1 MTEHSEN
8 SNTSPLSFA
17 DFARAVRMR
26 QWAKNALIFAG
37 FVFAGRLRA
46 PAPELFAEFSRVFLA
61 FICFCALSSA
71 AYLINDWQDIE
82 RDKLHPKK
90 RLRPLA
96 SGRMS
101 TQVALQ
107 LIIGALFL
115 AGFCCAFIVVL
126 QPEAWGFTLTA
137 LLYWIL
143 TLAYSWKL
151 KHEVIIDVLCLSSG
165 FVIRVVAGCLAVP
178 VLISPW
184 IIFCTFTLALFIALC
199 KRRAELLEM
208 GQNAAHTRGV
218 LPLYSVPLL
227 DTFIAIAAGL
237 TIMAYSLYTFNAPAS
252 TALSPAL
259 RDKPLLMVSIPFV
272 VYGVFRFLF
281 LAHSSP
287 VGGEPESALR
297 DKPLMINVFAW
308 TVLVASL
315 TLLGGI

>member
-1 MTEHSEN
+1 
-8 SNTSPLSFA
+8 
-17 DFARAVRMR
+17 MR

-37 FVFAGRLRA
+37 FIFAGRLRQ
-46 PAPELFAEFSRVFLA
+46 PANVIVPELFCVFLA
-61 FICFCALSSA
+61 FVCFCALSSA

-82 RDKLHPKK
+82 RDRLHPKK

-96 SGRMS
+96 SGRIS
-101 TQVALQ
+101 TQTALQ
-107 LIIGALFL
+107 LIIGAILL
-115 AGFCCAFIVVL
+115 AGFCCALIVIFKRA
-126 QPEAWGFTLTA
+126 AWGFALSA
-137 LLYWIL
+137 LLYWVL

-165 FVIRVVAGCLAVP
+165 FVVRVVAGCLAVP
-178 VLISPW
+178 VRISEW

-208 GQNAAHTRGV
+208 GEAAAHTRGV
-218 LPLYSVPLL
+218 LPLYTVPLL

-237 TIMAYSLYTFNAPAS
+237 TITAYSLYTFQATAS

-259 RDKPLLMVSIPFV
+259 RDKPLLMISIPFV

-308 TVLVASL
+308 TILVALL
-315 TLLGGI
+315 TVLSGI